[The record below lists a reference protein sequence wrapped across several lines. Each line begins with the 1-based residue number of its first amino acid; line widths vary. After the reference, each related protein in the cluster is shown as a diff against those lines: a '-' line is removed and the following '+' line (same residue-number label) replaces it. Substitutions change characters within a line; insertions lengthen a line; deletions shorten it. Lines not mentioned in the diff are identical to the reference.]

1 MSIQNIFGIGSNN
14 YLIHRHKKKRRIDQ
28 AIKSVIVETAN
39 NVTSSLL
46 DFSPIMMMMILVANG
61 PDPRQDK
68 SFESDLI

>member
-46 DFSPIMMMMILVANG
+46 DFSLIMMMFTINMILADDDIG
-61 PDPRQDK
+61 C
-68 SFESDLI
+68 